1 MKSGE
6 IKQIIK
12 DSGLTISAISR
23 KIGVSRETIY
33 EWIKN
38 PDKYSDKIN
47 TVLRVLDDPLKSNV
61 VKDSY
66 NICITCG
73 SAFCSLINI
82 TSIFL

>member
-33 EWIKN
+33 EWIKS
-38 PDKYSDKIN
+38 PDKYSDLSTTKVYAKIISEKKTEAVN
-47 TVLRVLDDPLKSNV
+47 KLP
-61 VKDSY
+61 
-66 NICITCG
+66 
-73 SAFCSLINI
+73 SLH
-82 TSIFL
+82 